1 MNSRQRIKKVL
12 EHKVPDRVPIDF
24 GASRATG
31 IVGTAYN
38 NLRKQLGINN
48 GLAHM
53 DDFIENLVG
62 PEKEILDLFNVD
74 IIDAAQGF
82 LKSEDDYRKWK
93 LDDGS
98 EILIPKFYN
107 IEEDSNGNVNLKN
120 SDGLVLA
127 KKPKSSPHLEQ
138 VYWVY
143 KDLPG
148 IPDEF
153 KNEDLSKYFWALPRP
168 PWHLDIFNEDE
179 YELFI
184 KGIRELYENTDYS
197 IMATVGFSM
206 FETGCFLRGMENFLC
221 DIYMDKSGVERL
233 LDKLLENN
241 LKKLEKIING
251 VGKYIDMIRFVD
263 DMGSQDRPFIPPDK
277 YRDIFKPRHKK
288 MWDYVHNNSD
298 CKVRLH
304 SCGSI
309 YELLPDIIDAGID
322 VIDPVQNTARD
333 MEPEKLKKEF
343 GKDVIFCGGCCNTRD
358 VLGRGSP
365 KDVREDVRNRID
377 ILGEGGGLIF
387 SQIHNIQAEVPPEN
401 IIAMFEAAM
410 EYGKYS

>member
-1 MNSRQRIKKVL
+1 LNSRQRIKKVL

-127 KKPKSSPHLEQ
+127 KNLNHHL
-138 VYWVY
+138 
-143 KDLPG
+143 
-148 IPDEF
+148 
-153 KNEDLSKYFWALPRP
+153 
-168 PWHLDIFNEDE
+168 
-179 YELFI
+179 
-184 KGIRELYENTDYS
+184 T
-197 IMATVGFSM
+197 
-206 FETGCFLRGMENFLC
+206 
-221 DIYMDKSGVERL
+221 
-233 LDKLLENN
+233 
-241 LKKLEKIING
+241 
-251 VGKYIDMIRFVD
+251 
-263 DMGSQDRPFIPPDK
+263 
-277 YRDIFKPRHKK
+277 
-288 MWDYVHNNSD
+288 
-298 CKVRLH
+298 
-304 SCGSI
+304 
-309 YELLPDIIDAGID
+309 
-322 VIDPVQNTARD
+322 
-333 MEPEKLKKEF
+333 
-343 GKDVIFCGGCCNTRD
+343 
-358 VLGRGSP
+358 
-365 KDVREDVRNRID
+365 
-377 ILGEGGGLIF
+377 
-387 SQIHNIQAEVPPEN
+387 
-401 IIAMFEAAM
+401 
-410 EYGKYS
+410 